1 MIADRIADVD
11 STTLAPGGL
20 RTDSGGATS
29 AREMNGIRLVVGLG
43 NPGPEH
49 QLDRHNA
56 GFWFVDALAR
66 EHDAQL
72 AREGKFHGDVG
83 RARIAGASVFLLE
96 PATWM
101 NRSGQAVVAMA
112 HFYRIAPDEILV
124 VHDELDLPPGQA
136 KLKKG
141 GGHAGHNGLKDIQA
155 RLGSADF
162 WRLRIGIGHPRELQP
177 AQQVVDFVLNRPTRE
192 QQQAIDEA
200 IGRALDCLPELVA
213 GDAAIATMKLHTRH

>member
-1 MIADRIADVD
+1 
-11 STTLAPGGL
+11 
-20 RTDSGGATS
+20 
-29 AREMNGIRLVVGLG
+29 MNGIRLVVGLG

-56 GFWFVDALAR
+56 GFWFVEALA
-66 EHDAQL
+66 HQHGATL
-72 AREGKFHGDVG
+72 AREGRFHGDVG
-83 RARIAGASVFLLE
+83 RARIGGAQVFLLE

-101 NRSGQAVVAMA
+101 NRSGQAVVALA
-112 HFYRIAPDEILV
+112 HFYRIMPDEILV

-141 GGHAGHNGLKDIQA
+141 GGHAGHNGLRDIQA

-162 WRLRIGIGHPRELQP
+162 WRLRIGIGHPRDLQP
-177 AQQVVDFVLNRPTRE
+177 AQQVADFVLNRPSRE

-200 IGRALDCLPELVA
+200 IDRALDCLPELVA
-213 GDAAIATMKLHTRH
+213 GNAAAATMRLHTRS

>member
-1 MIADRIADVD
+1 
-11 STTLAPGGL
+11 
-20 RTDSGGATS
+20 
-29 AREMNGIRLVVGLG
+29 MNCIRLIVGLG

-49 QLDRHNA
+49 ELDRHNA
-56 GFWFVDALAR
+56 GFWFVDAVAR
-66 EHDAQL
+66 AHGATL

-83 RARIAGASVFLLE
+83 RARIGGEPVFLLE

-101 NRSGQAVVAMA
+101 NRSGQAVAALA

-162 WRLRIGIGHPRELQP
+162 WRLRIGIGHPRTLELN
-177 AQQVVDFVLNRPTRE
+177 QQVADFVLHRPTRE
-192 QQQAIDEA
+192 QQQAIDDA
-200 IGRALDCLPELVA
+200 IGRALDCLPDAVA
-213 GDAAIATMKLHTRH
+213 GRLEAATMRLHTRG

>member
-1 MIADRIADVD
+1 
-11 STTLAPGGL
+11 
-20 RTDSGGATS
+20 
-29 AREMNGIRLVVGLG
+29 MNGIRLVVGLG

-66 EHDAQL
+66 EHGASL

-83 RARIAGASVFLLE
+83 RARIGAAQVFLLQ

-101 NRSGQAVVAMA
+101 NRSGQAVAALA
-112 HFYRIAPDEILV
+112 HFYRIAPAEILV
-124 VHDELDLPPGQA
+124 VHDELDLAPGQV
-136 KLKKG
+136 KMKQG

-162 WRLRIGIGHPRELQP
+162 WRLRIGIGHPRALQP
-177 AQQVVDFVLNRPTRE
+177 NQEVADFVLGRPTRE

-200 IGRALDCLPELVA
+200 IGRGLDGVP
-213 GDAAIATMKLHTRH
+213 DAAAGRFEHAMMTVHTRK